1 MISVDF
7 ESISVPENNG
17 KENPDESYTNQY
29 RNFVSCSFD
38 YIS

>member
-17 KENPDESYTNQY
+17 KENPDESFTNQY
-29 RNFVSCSFD
+29 WNLLVAVL
-38 YIS
+38 II